1 MIKTNLFKYS
11 IHLSILHKTI
21 SSPLLPN
28 NLLHLLPIFKLIL
41 FVYLLHFYQTPLA
54 KIPLPSQIYLCL
66 YLPHIDVLTTELYLA
81 VSRPK
86 DPTIKLIIL
95 QFTLNN
101 NHRHLH
107 LIIDR
112 LFLPNLL
119 IQVLGQNLL
128 PLLTILKYLLYL
140 QSLPFYSQ
148 AFL

>member
-28 NLLHLLPIFKLIL
+28 NLLHLLPIFKLIS

-66 YLPHIDVLTTELYLA
+66 YLQHIDVLTTELYLA

-101 NHRHLH
+101 NHRHLR